1 MKIKNENFYL
11 KQDIQREPLNE
22 TNFLQNLEVE
32 HNASDLSVNSTYI
45 HQMFEAQVMQAPDA
59 VAVVFD
65 NKYFTYQQLNQR
77 ANQLAHYLQSLGVGP
92 EVLVGICIERSLEM
106 VVGLLG
112 ILKAG
117 GAYVPLEPEYPLERL
132 SFILQETQVE
142 VLLTQKRLAQSLPT
156 SRALICLDSDWE
168 VISQQSKE
176 NLVCET
182 TGSNLAYVIYTSGS
196 TGQPKGVMICHAG
209 ICNQLWWRQ
218 NTFPLTTA
226 DKVLLSFSFSFDP
239 SVWQIFWPLSCG
251 AQLVLARPGGH
262 QDSAYL
268 VKLIAEQ
275 QITTIAMVPAMLR
288 LFLEE
293 REVDACKC
301 LRYVFCGGEA
311 LPAELQTH
319 FFTRLNLDNVLHNV
333 YGPTE
338 ASIDATYWCC
348 DRNSNYQ
355 IAPIG
360 RPIANTQ
367 VYILSAELQPVF
379 VGVPGELYIS
389 GAGLARGYLNR
400 PQLTAE
406 KFIPHPFNSEPGSR
420 LYKTGD
426 LARFLPD
433 GNIEFLGRID
443 HQLKIRGF
451 RIELEEIEAVLR
463 QHDCV
468 KHSVVMGRE
477 DTPGDKR
484 LVAYI
489 IPSQEQAPTTS
500 ELRCFLKE
508 RLPDYMIPAVFIILK
523 SLPLNAN
530 GKVDRHAL
538 PAPQPERPS
547 LQTPFVS
554 PQDPLELQLTNL
566 WEQVLKTYPVGVRD
580 NFFELGG
587 NSLLAARLF
596 SRIEEM
602 FSEKLPLATL
612 FQAPTIEQLAC
623 ILQEKGRNTSWKS
636 LVAIQPK
643 GSKPPFFF
651 VHTKGGNVLGYRSL
665 AHYLGDQPFYGLQAK
680 GLDGKQ
686 TPHTRIEEMAADYI
700 REIQELQPFGPYF
713 IGGYS
718 FGGLIAYE
726 MARQLQAQGQKIAAL
741 VLVDTYNR
749 QGLWFEKVS
758 LRSKFSRHLNNLLRL
773 TLKAKFAYI
782 KQKLKQGFYLPK
794 QSTISLQTTPLQA
807 AFDQAIKTYVPQAYS
822 GKLLLFRATQ
832 QHKYWSPSMKIDSQ
846 LGWSKLVAEGIE
858 IKDLPGHHFNLLRE
872 PCVQILAESL
882 QAYLDSMQASK

>member
-1 MKIKNENFYL
+1 MKTKKENSYF
-11 KQDIQREPLNE
+11 KQNIQRNLLNE

-32 HNASDLSVNSTYI
+32 HNAPALSVNSTYI
-45 HQMFEAQVMQAPDA
+45 HQMFEAQVTQTPDA

-65 NKYFTYQQLNQR
+65 NKYFTCQQLNQR

-92 EVLVGICIERSLEM
+92 EVLVGICIRSLEI

-142 VLLTQKRLAQSLPT
+142 VLLTQKRLAQSLPA
-156 SRALICLDSDWE
+156 SRSLIYLDSDGE
-168 VISQQSKE
+168 VISQQSEE

-182 TGSNLAYVIYTSGS
+182 TESNLTYVIYTSGS

-209 ICNQLWWRQ
+209 ICNQLCWRQ

-251 AQLVLARPGGH
+251 AKLVLARPGGH

-293 REVDACKC
+293 RDVDACKY
-301 LRYVFCGGEA
+301 LRYIFCGGEA
-311 LPAELQTH
+311 LPAELQTR
-319 FFTRLNLDNVLHNV
+319 FFTRLNIDNVLHNV

-338 ASIDATYWCC
+338 ASIDATYYYC
-348 DRNSNYQ
+348 DRNSNYR

-367 VYILSAELQPVF
+367 IYILNPELQPVP

-389 GAGLARGYLNR
+389 GSGLARGYLNR
-400 PQLTAE
+400 PELTAE
-406 KFIPHPFNSEPGSR
+406 KFIPHPFNSEPGIR
-420 LYKTGD
+420 LYKT
-426 LARFLPD
+426 
-433 GNIEFLGRID
+433 
-443 HQLKIRGF
+443 
-451 RIELEEIEAVLR
+451 
-463 QHDCV
+463 
-468 KHSVVMGRE
+468 
-477 DTPGDKR
+477 
-484 LVAYI
+484 
-489 IPSQEQAPTTS
+489 
-500 ELRCFLKE
+500 
-508 RLPDYMIPAVFIILK
+508 
-523 SLPLNAN
+523 
-530 GKVDRHAL
+530 
-538 PAPQPERPS
+538 
-547 LQTPFVS
+547 
-554 PQDPLELQLTNL
+554 
-566 WEQVLKTYPVGVRD
+566 
-580 NFFELGG
+580 
-587 NSLLAARLF
+587 
-596 SRIEEM
+596 
-602 FSEKLPLATL
+602 
-612 FQAPTIEQLAC
+612 
-623 ILQEKGRNTSWKS
+623 
-636 LVAIQPK
+636 
-643 GSKPPFFF
+643 F
-651 VHTKGGNVLGYRSL
+651 VHTMGGNVLGYRSL
-665 AHYLGDQPFYGLQAK
+665 AHYLGQDQPFYGLQAK

-686 TPHTRIEEMAADYI
+686 TPHTRVEEMAADYI
-700 REIQELQPFGPYF
+700 REIQDFQPFGPYF

-726 MARQLQAQGQKIAAL
+726 MARQLQAQGQKIAVL

-749 QGLWFEKVS
+749 QGLEFEKLS
-758 LRSKFSRHLNNLLRL
+758 LRSKFSWHLNNLLRL
-773 TLKAKFAYI
+773 KLKAEFTYI
-782 KQKLKQGFYLPK
+782 KQKLKQRFYSQK
-794 QSTISLQTTPLQA
+794 QSTVSLQTTPLQA
-807 AFDQAIKTYVPQAYS
+807 AFDQALKTYVPQVYS

-832 QHKYWSPSMKIDSQ
+832 QHKSWSPSMKIDSQ
-846 LGWSKLVAEGIE
+846 LGWGKLVAGGIE

-882 QAYLDSMQASK
+882 QAYLDSMQASE